1 MATKINP
8 PDLSSGNYELYK
20 EKLLAWQMVT
30 DIPVD
35 KQGIVIA
42 LTLPNDDKHKIQEEV
57 FSQIGREKLSQ
68 ENGLDTLIN
77 FLDSKLMKDDL
88 SDSLEKFEEFEDFQR
103 VNGQNITEYIAAFD
117 SRYRK
122 MEKFKIKLPSEILAF
137 KLLRRANISKEEKML
152 VLTGMNY
159 ANRET
164 LYEEAKQSL
173 KKFKGDITEGSKS
186 TAASVKLEPAFLAE
200 NEEALLA
207 AGYYKQGQGKRSV
220 RTGRG
225 GYSRGG
231 GQRGQG
237 QEARRKMNPTGPDG
251 KPLTCRVCGSY
262 RHLMKDC
269 PDSWENIK
277 KVNIVEDE
285 NVVLFTGYNKEEIY
299 QLGVDARN
307 CAILDSAC
315 SSTVCGQNW
324 MDSYINSLNE
334 VDRKKIKQTTGERT
348 FKFGGGTRLK
358 SRAEYCLPAVIAG
371 KEVTIKTDVVGSDI
385 PLLLSRTAMK
395 RAGVKMDLEN
405 DSATIFGKDIALN
418 LTTSGHYCIP
428 IDRTENIAVEEVF
441 SVKLEEMGRQDKV
454 KTLLKLHRQFAH
466 PRPRK
471 LKSLLQDADIWRDD
485 YQDLLEEI
493 DRKCELC
500 KRYSKTP
507 ARPVVGMPMATQFNE
522 KVAMDLKQWK
532 GRWILHI
539 IDMWSRYTI
548 SVFINRKRPSEV
560 INALMQN
567 WVGVFGVMGSI
578 LTDNG
583 GEFNADE
590 MREVMSILNVR
601 VLTTAAE
608 SPFQNGLCE
617 RVHAVTD
624 MMLLKLEEEN
634 KRTDSQTLLCWAN
647 MARNALQ
654 MWNGYSSHQ
663 LIFGKNPNLPGIMT
677 DGLPGL
683 EGSTS
688 SEIFAKHLNAL
699 HSSRRAY
706 IETEAN
712 ERIRRALRGK
722 IRAAEDIF
730 EKGDT
735 VYYKREGKER
745 WLGPATVVFQEGKVV
760 FVRHG
765 GIFVRVSPNRIER
778 VNEILERH
786 ESGDAVQTEH
796 KEGVVETNEEE
807 TEEESPV
814 SEVIAAPVPAEDQ
827 NYEAPDRNSENQLSV
842 TDQELQ
848 TVSSETATGSVE
860 NDRDTDRNTERS
872 TRVKVN
878 DNIRY
883 KLGDEW
889 VNGTIISR
897 AGKASGKYKNWY
909 NVRNENNDER
919 SIDLERHEWQK
930 IPETEINI
938 TETSS
943 NKSLDSSEIN
953 IAKENELEKLAQ
965 FETYEEVADCG
976 QKVLSTRWVIT
987 NKDGKTKARLVVRG
1001 FEERDLEIPRDS
1013 PTVGKGTMRLF
1024 ISIAA
1029 LENWAVKTTDIKSA
1043 FLQGKE
1049 LERDIYI
1056 RPPKESQT
1064 PQGLIWKL
1072 KHGLYGLKD
1081 GARQFYESVRE
1092 ELMKLGFTQC
1102 RLDPALF
1109 YVHKDNRLRGI
1120 ICCHVDDF
1128 LHAGDEL
1135 FEALMEKLRGRF
1147 SAGKVEEKEFR
1158 YIGFKVKQYE
1168 NRVILDH
1175 SEYIER
1181 MKNETVDPKRATDKK
1196 EILTTQEQKLYRQLV
1211 GQLNWAVQGSRP
1223 DMAFEMINMSTKLKQ
1238 GTVENLVRVIKKIS
1252 RMKDFHSY
1260 MTFPRLN
1267 KAAELKIVVFT
1278 DASLGNINEGTG
1290 STGAYIVWLMDNT
1303 GQCCPIAWNAH
1314 KIKRVVRSTLAAE
1327 TLGLEEGL
1335 EASYYYREMLASI
1348 LGVKPRTVMIEA
1360 YVDNK
1365 SIIEAI
1371 LSTRLVEDKRLR
1383 VDVAAIKES
1392 LQLHDV
1398 KKIQWVP
1405 GHLQLAN
1412 PMTKQGASGFN
1423 LLKVLQS
1430 GKMLDELC

>member
-30 DIPVD
+30 DISVD

-57 FSQIGREKLSQ
+57 FSQIGREKLTQ
-68 ENGLDTLIN
+68 
-77 FLDSKLMKDDL
+77 
-88 SDSLEKFEEFEDFQR
+88 
-103 VNGQNITEYIAAFD
+103 
-117 SRYRK
+117 
-122 MEKFKIKLPSEILAF
+122 
-137 KLLRRANISKEEKML
+137 
-152 VLTGMNY
+152 
-159 ANRET
+159 
-164 LYEEAKQSL
+164 
-173 KKFKGDITEGSKS
+173 
-186 TAASVKLEPAFLAE
+186 
-200 NEEALLA
+200 
-207 AGYYKQGQGKRSV
+207 
-220 RTGRG
+220 
-225 GYSRGG
+225 
-231 GQRGQG
+231 
-237 QEARRKMNPTGPDG
+237 
-251 KPLTCRVCGSY
+251 
-262 RHLMKDC
+262 
-269 PDSWENIK
+269 
-277 KVNIVEDE
+277 
-285 NVVLFTGYNKEEIY
+285 
-299 QLGVDARN
+299 
-307 CAILDSAC
+307 
-315 SSTVCGQNW
+315 VCGQNW

-418 LTTSGHYCIP
+418 LTTSGYYCIP

-522 KVAMDLKQWK
+522 KVAMDLK
-532 GRWILHI
+532 
-539 IDMWSRYTI
+539 
-548 SVFINRKRPSEV
+548 
-560 INALMQN
+560 
-567 WVGVFGVMGSI
+567 
-578 LTDNG
+578 
-583 GEFNADE
+583 
-590 MREVMSILNVR
+590 
-601 VLTTAAE
+601 
-608 SPFQNGLCE
+608 
-617 RVHAVTD
+617 
-624 MMLLKLEEEN
+624 
-634 KRTDSQTLLCWAN
+634 
-647 MARNALQ
+647 
-654 MWNGYSSHQ
+654 
-663 LIFGKNPNLPGIMT
+663 
-677 DGLPGL
+677 
-683 EGSTS
+683 
-688 SEIFAKHLNAL
+688 

-745 WLGPATVVFQEGKVV
+745 WFGPATVVFQEGKVV

-919 SIDLERHEWQK
+919 SIDLERHDWQK

>member
-57 FSQIGREKLSQ
+57 FSQIGREKLNQ

-173 KKFKGDITEGSKS
+173 KKFKGDITEGSIS

-385 PLLLSRTAMK
+385 PLLLSRTAIK

-567 WVGVFGVMGSI
+567 WVGVFGVMRSI

-745 WLGPATVVFQEGKVV
+745 WFGPATVVFQEGKVV

-848 TVSSETATGSVE
+848 TVSSETATESVE

-953 IAKENELEKLAQ
+953 IAKE
-965 FETYEEVADCG
+965 
-976 QKVLSTRWVIT
+976 
-987 NKDGKTKARLVVRG
+987 
-1001 FEERDLEIPRDS
+1001 
-1013 PTVGKGTMRLF
+1013 
-1024 ISIAA
+1024 
-1029 LENWAVKTTDIKSA
+1029 
-1043 FLQGKE
+1043 
-1049 LERDIYI
+1049 
-1056 RPPKESQT
+1056 
-1064 PQGLIWKL
+1064 
-1072 KHGLYGLKD
+1072 
-1081 GARQFYESVRE
+1081 
-1092 ELMKLGFTQC
+1092 
-1102 RLDPALF
+1102 
-1109 YVHKDNRLRGI
+1109 
-1120 ICCHVDDF
+1120 
-1128 LHAGDEL
+1128 
-1135 FEALMEKLRGRF
+1135 
-1147 SAGKVEEKEFR
+1147 
-1158 YIGFKVKQYE
+1158 
-1168 NRVILDH
+1168 
-1175 SEYIER
+1175 
-1181 MKNETVDPKRATDKK
+1181 NETVDPKRATDKK

>member
-173 KKFKGDITEGSKS
+173 KKFKGDITEGSIS

-358 SRAEYCLPAVIAG
+358 SRAEYCLPAVIVG

-418 LTTSGHYCIP
+418 RTTSGHYCIP

-878 DNIRY
+878 DN
-883 KLGDEW
+883 
-889 VNGTIISR
+889 T
-897 AGKASGKYKNWY
+897 
-909 NVRNENNDER
+909 
-919 SIDLERHEWQK
+919 
-930 IPETEINI
+930 
-938 TETSS
+938 
-943 NKSLDSSEIN
+943 
-953 IAKENELEKLAQ
+953 
-965 FETYEEVADCG
+965 
-976 QKVLSTRWVIT
+976 
-987 NKDGKTKARLVVRG
+987 
-1001 FEERDLEIPRDS
+1001 
-1013 PTVGKGTMRLF
+1013 
-1024 ISIAA
+1024 
-1029 LENWAVKTTDIKSA
+1029 
-1043 FLQGKE
+1043 
-1049 LERDIYI
+1049 
-1056 RPPKESQT
+1056 
-1064 PQGLIWKL
+1064 
-1072 KHGLYGLKD
+1072 
-1081 GARQFYESVRE
+1081 
-1092 ELMKLGFTQC
+1092 
-1102 RLDPALF
+1102 
-1109 YVHKDNRLRGI
+1109 
-1120 ICCHVDDF
+1120 
-1128 LHAGDEL
+1128 
-1135 FEALMEKLRGRF
+1135 
-1147 SAGKVEEKEFR
+1147 R

>member
-30 DIPVD
+30 DISVD

-68 ENGLDTLIN
+68 ENGLNTLIN

-173 KKFKGDITEGSKS
+173 KKFKGDITEGSIS

-418 LTTSGHYCIP
+418 LTTSGYYCIP

-522 KVAMDLKQWK
+522 EVAMDLK
-532 GRWILHI
+532 
-539 IDMWSRYTI
+539 
-548 SVFINRKRPSEV
+548 
-560 INALMQN
+560 
-567 WVGVFGVMGSI
+567 
-578 LTDNG
+578 
-583 GEFNADE
+583 
-590 MREVMSILNVR
+590 
-601 VLTTAAE
+601 
-608 SPFQNGLCE
+608 
-617 RVHAVTD
+617 
-624 MMLLKLEEEN
+624 
-634 KRTDSQTLLCWAN
+634 
-647 MARNALQ
+647 
-654 MWNGYSSHQ
+654 
-663 LIFGKNPNLPGIMT
+663 
-677 DGLPGL
+677 
-683 EGSTS
+683 
-688 SEIFAKHLNAL
+688 

-745 WLGPATVVFQEGKVV
+745 WFGPATVVFQEGKVV

-919 SIDLERHEWQK
+919 SIDLERHDWQK

>member
-173 KKFKGDITEGSKS
+173 KKFKGDITEGSIS

-778 VNEILERH
+778 VNEILER
-786 ESGDAVQTEH
+786 
-796 KEGVVETNEEE
+796 
-807 TEEESPV
+807 
-814 SEVIAAPVPAEDQ
+814 
-827 NYEAPDRNSENQLSV
+827 
-842 TDQELQ
+842 
-848 TVSSETATGSVE
+848 
-860 NDRDTDRNTERS
+860 
-872 TRVKVN
+872 
-878 DNIRY
+878 
-883 KLGDEW
+883 
-889 VNGTIISR
+889 
-897 AGKASGKYKNWY
+897 
-909 NVRNENNDER
+909 
-919 SIDLERHEWQK
+919 
-930 IPETEINI
+930 
-938 TETSS
+938 
-943 NKSLDSSEIN
+943 
-953 IAKENELEKLAQ
+953 
-965 FETYEEVADCG
+965 
-976 QKVLSTRWVIT
+976 
-987 NKDGKTKARLVVRG
+987 
-1001 FEERDLEIPRDS
+1001 DLEIP
-1013 PTVGKGTMRLF
+1013 
-1024 ISIAA
+1024 
-1029 LENWAVKTTDIKSA
+1029 
-1043 FLQGKE
+1043 
-1049 LERDIYI
+1049 RDIYI

>member
-30 DIPVD
+30 DISVD

-173 KKFKGDITEGSKS
+173 KKFKGDITEGSIS

-418 LTTSGHYCIP
+418 LTTSGYYCIP

-522 KVAMDLKQWK
+522 KVAMDLK
-532 GRWILHI
+532 
-539 IDMWSRYTI
+539 
-548 SVFINRKRPSEV
+548 
-560 INALMQN
+560 
-567 WVGVFGVMGSI
+567 
-578 LTDNG
+578 
-583 GEFNADE
+583 
-590 MREVMSILNVR
+590 
-601 VLTTAAE
+601 
-608 SPFQNGLCE
+608 
-617 RVHAVTD
+617 
-624 MMLLKLEEEN
+624 
-634 KRTDSQTLLCWAN
+634 
-647 MARNALQ
+647 
-654 MWNGYSSHQ
+654 
-663 LIFGKNPNLPGIMT
+663 
-677 DGLPGL
+677 
-683 EGSTS
+683 
-688 SEIFAKHLNAL
+688 

-745 WLGPATVVFQEGKVV
+745 WFGPATVVFQEGKVV

-919 SIDLERHEWQK
+919 SIDLERHDWQK

-1335 EASYYYREMLASI
+1335 EASYYYREMMASI

>member
-173 KKFKGDITEGSKS
+173 KKFKGDITEGSIS

-418 LTTSGHYCIP
+418 LTTSGYYCIP

-878 DNIRY
+878 DN
-883 KLGDEW
+883 
-889 VNGTIISR
+889 S
-897 AGKASGKYKNWY
+897 
-909 NVRNENNDER
+909 
-919 SIDLERHEWQK
+919 
-930 IPETEINI
+930 
-938 TETSS
+938 
-943 NKSLDSSEIN
+943 
-953 IAKENELEKLAQ
+953 
-965 FETYEEVADCG
+965 
-976 QKVLSTRWVIT
+976 
-987 NKDGKTKARLVVRG
+987 
-1001 FEERDLEIPRDS
+1001 
-1013 PTVGKGTMRLF
+1013 
-1024 ISIAA
+1024 
-1029 LENWAVKTTDIKSA
+1029 
-1043 FLQGKE
+1043 
-1049 LERDIYI
+1049 
-1056 RPPKESQT
+1056 
-1064 PQGLIWKL
+1064 
-1072 KHGLYGLKD
+1072 
-1081 GARQFYESVRE
+1081 
-1092 ELMKLGFTQC
+1092 
-1102 RLDPALF
+1102 
-1109 YVHKDNRLRGI
+1109 
-1120 ICCHVDDF
+1120 
-1128 LHAGDEL
+1128 
-1135 FEALMEKLRGRF
+1135 
-1147 SAGKVEEKEFR
+1147 R

-1290 STGAYIVWLMDNT
+1290 STGVYIVWLMDNT

>member
-77 FLDSKLMKDDL
+77 FLYSKLMKDDL

-173 KKFKGDITEGSKS
+173 KKFKGDITEGSIS

-207 AGYYKQGQGKRSV
+207 AGYYKQGQGKRS
-220 RTGRG
+220 GRG

-385 PLLLSRTAMK
+385 PLLLSRTAIK

-532 GRWILHI
+532 G
-539 IDMWSRYTI
+539 
-548 SVFINRKRPSEV
+548 
-560 INALMQN
+560 
-567 WVGVFGVMGSI
+567 
-578 LTDNG
+578 
-583 GEFNADE
+583 
-590 MREVMSILNVR
+590 
-601 VLTTAAE
+601 
-608 SPFQNGLCE
+608 
-617 RVHAVTD
+617 
-624 MMLLKLEEEN
+624 
-634 KRTDSQTLLCWAN
+634 
-647 MARNALQ
+647 
-654 MWNGYSSHQ
+654 
-663 LIFGKNPNLPGIMT
+663 
-677 DGLPGL
+677 L

-765 GIFVRVSPNRIER
+765 GIFIRVSPNRIER

-987 NKDGKTKARLVVRG
+987 NKDGKTKAGLVVRG

>member
-173 KKFKGDITEGSKS
+173 KKFKGDITEGSIS

-285 NVVLFTGYNKEEIY
+285 NVELFTGYNKEEIY

-909 NVRNENNDER
+909 
-919 SIDLERHEWQK
+919 
-930 IPETEINI
+930 
-938 TETSS
+938 
-943 NKSLDSSEIN
+943 
-953 IAKENELEKLAQ
+953 
-965 FETYEEVADCG
+965 
-976 QKVLSTRWVIT
+976 
-987 NKDGKTKARLVVRG
+987 
-1001 FEERDLEIPRDS
+1001 
-1013 PTVGKGTMRLF
+1013 
-1024 ISIAA
+1024 
-1029 LENWAVKTTDIKSA
+1029 
-1043 FLQGKE
+1043 
-1049 LERDIYI
+1049 
-1056 RPPKESQT
+1056 
-1064 PQGLIWKL
+1064 
-1072 KHGLYGLKD
+1072 
-1081 GARQFYESVRE
+1081 
-1092 ELMKLGFTQC
+1092 
-1102 RLDPALF
+1102 
-1109 YVHKDNRLRGI
+1109 
-1120 ICCHVDDF
+1120 
-1128 LHAGDEL
+1128 
-1135 FEALMEKLRGRF
+1135 
-1147 SAGKVEEKEFR
+1147 
-1158 YIGFKVKQYE
+1158 IGFKVKQYE

>member
-30 DIPVD
+30 DISVD

-173 KKFKGDITEGSKS
+173 KKFKGDITEGSIS

-418 LTTSGHYCIP
+418 LTTSGYYCIP

-522 KVAMDLKQWK
+522 KVAMDLK
-532 GRWILHI
+532 
-539 IDMWSRYTI
+539 
-548 SVFINRKRPSEV
+548 
-560 INALMQN
+560 
-567 WVGVFGVMGSI
+567 
-578 LTDNG
+578 
-583 GEFNADE
+583 
-590 MREVMSILNVR
+590 
-601 VLTTAAE
+601 
-608 SPFQNGLCE
+608 
-617 RVHAVTD
+617 
-624 MMLLKLEEEN
+624 
-634 KRTDSQTLLCWAN
+634 
-647 MARNALQ
+647 
-654 MWNGYSSHQ
+654 
-663 LIFGKNPNLPGIMT
+663 
-677 DGLPGL
+677 
-683 EGSTS
+683 
-688 SEIFAKHLNAL
+688 

-745 WLGPATVVFQEGKVV
+745 WFGPATVVFQEGKVV

-919 SIDLERHEWQK
+919 SIDLERHDWQK

-1383 VDVAAIKES
+1383 VDVASIKES

>member
-30 DIPVD
+30 DISVD

-173 KKFKGDITEGSKS
+173 KKFKGDITEGSIS

-418 LTTSGHYCIP
+418 LTTSGYYCIP

-522 KVAMDLKQWK
+522 KVAMDLK
-532 GRWILHI
+532 
-539 IDMWSRYTI
+539 
-548 SVFINRKRPSEV
+548 
-560 INALMQN
+560 
-567 WVGVFGVMGSI
+567 
-578 LTDNG
+578 
-583 GEFNADE
+583 
-590 MREVMSILNVR
+590 
-601 VLTTAAE
+601 
-608 SPFQNGLCE
+608 
-617 RVHAVTD
+617 
-624 MMLLKLEEEN
+624 
-634 KRTDSQTLLCWAN
+634 
-647 MARNALQ
+647 
-654 MWNGYSSHQ
+654 
-663 LIFGKNPNLPGIMT
+663 
-677 DGLPGL
+677 
-683 EGSTS
+683 
-688 SEIFAKHLNAL
+688 

-735 VYYKREGKER
+735 VHYKREGKER
-745 WLGPATVVFQEGKVV
+745 WFGPATVVFQEGKVV

-919 SIDLERHEWQK
+919 SIDLERHDWQK

-1252 RMKDFHSY
+1252 RMKDFYSY

>member
-173 KKFKGDITEGSKS
+173 KKFKGDITEGSIS

-348 FKFGGGTRLK
+348 FKFSGGTRLK

-883 KLGDEW
+883 
-889 VNGTIISR
+889 
-897 AGKASGKYKNWY
+897 
-909 NVRNENNDER
+909 
-919 SIDLERHEWQK
+919 
-930 IPETEINI
+930 
-938 TETSS
+938 
-943 NKSLDSSEIN
+943 
-953 IAKENELEKLAQ
+953 
-965 FETYEEVADCG
+965 
-976 QKVLSTRWVIT
+976 
-987 NKDGKTKARLVVRG
+987 
-1001 FEERDLEIPRDS
+1001 
-1013 PTVGKGTMRLF
+1013 
-1024 ISIAA
+1024 
-1029 LENWAVKTTDIKSA
+1029 
-1043 FLQGKE
+1043 
-1049 LERDIYI
+1049 
-1056 RPPKESQT
+1056 
-1064 PQGLIWKL
+1064 
-1072 KHGLYGLKD
+1072 
-1081 GARQFYESVRE
+1081 
-1092 ELMKLGFTQC
+1092 
-1102 RLDPALF
+1102 
-1109 YVHKDNRLRGI
+1109 
-1120 ICCHVDDF
+1120 
-1128 LHAGDEL
+1128 
-1135 FEALMEKLRGRF
+1135 
-1147 SAGKVEEKEFR
+1147 
-1158 YIGFKVKQYE
+1158 IGFKVKQYE

>member
-173 KKFKGDITEGSKS
+173 KKFKGDITEGSIS

-507 ARPVVGMPMATQFNE
+507 AR
-522 KVAMDLKQWK
+522 QW
-532 GRWILHI
+532 
-539 IDMWSRYTI
+539 
-548 SVFINRKRPSEV
+548 
-560 INALMQN
+560 
-567 WVGVFGVMGSI
+567 
-578 LTDNG
+578 
-583 GEFNADE
+583 
-590 MREVMSILNVR
+590 
-601 VLTTAAE
+601 
-608 SPFQNGLCE
+608 
-617 RVHAVTD
+617 
-624 MMLLKLEEEN
+624 
-634 KRTDSQTLLCWAN
+634 
-647 MARNALQ
+647 
-654 MWNGYSSHQ
+654 
-663 LIFGKNPNLPGIMT
+663 
-677 DGLPGL
+677 
-683 EGSTS
+683 
-688 SEIFAKHLNAL
+688 
-699 HSSRRAY
+699 
-706 IETEAN
+706 
-712 ERIRRALRGK
+712 
-722 IRAAEDIF
+722 
-730 EKGDT
+730 
-735 VYYKREGKER
+735 
-745 WLGPATVVFQEGKVV
+745 
-760 FVRHG
+760 
-765 GIFVRVSPNRIER
+765 
-778 VNEILERH
+778 
-786 ESGDAVQTEH
+786 
-796 KEGVVETNEEE
+796 
-807 TEEESPV
+807 
-814 SEVIAAPVPAEDQ
+814 
-827 NYEAPDRNSENQLSV
+827 
-842 TDQELQ
+842 
-848 TVSSETATGSVE
+848 
-860 NDRDTDRNTERS
+860 
-872 TRVKVN
+872 
-878 DNIRY
+878 
-883 KLGDEW
+883 
-889 VNGTIISR
+889 
-897 AGKASGKYKNWY
+897 
-909 NVRNENNDER
+909 
-919 SIDLERHEWQK
+919 
-930 IPETEINI
+930 
-938 TETSS
+938 
-943 NKSLDSSEIN
+943 
-953 IAKENELEKLAQ
+953 LA
-965 FETYEEVADCG
+965 C
-976 QKVLSTRWVIT
+976 LW
-987 NKDGKTKARLVVRG
+987 
-1001 FEERDLEIPRDS
+1001 
-1013 PTVGKGTMRLF
+1013 
-1024 ISIAA
+1024 
-1029 LENWAVKTTDIKSA
+1029 
-1043 FLQGKE
+1043 
-1049 LERDIYI
+1049 
-1056 RPPKESQT
+1056 
-1064 PQGLIWKL
+1064 
-1072 KHGLYGLKD
+1072 
-1081 GARQFYESVRE
+1081 
-1092 ELMKLGFTQC
+1092 
-1102 RLDPALF
+1102 
-1109 YVHKDNRLRGI
+1109 
-1120 ICCHVDDF
+1120 
-1128 LHAGDEL
+1128 
-1135 FEALMEKLRGRF
+1135 
-1147 SAGKVEEKEFR
+1147 
-1158 YIGFKVKQYE
+1158 
-1168 NRVILDH
+1168 
-1175 SEYIER
+1175 
-1181 MKNETVDPKRATDKK
+1181 
-1196 EILTTQEQKLYRQLV
+1196 
-1211 GQLNWAVQGSRP
+1211 QLNLTR
-1223 DMAFEMINMSTKLKQ
+1223 KLPW
-1238 GTVENLVRVIKKIS
+1238 I
-1252 RMKDFHSY
+1252 
-1260 MTFPRLN
+1260 
-1267 KAAELKIVVFT
+1267 
-1278 DASLGNINEGTG
+1278 
-1290 STGAYIVWLMDNT
+1290 
-1303 GQCCPIAWNAH
+1303 
-1314 KIKRVVRSTLAAE
+1314 
-1327 TLGLEEGL
+1327 
-1335 EASYYYREMLASI
+1335 
-1348 LGVKPRTVMIEA
+1348 
-1360 YVDNK
+1360 
-1365 SIIEAI
+1365 
-1371 LSTRLVEDKRLR
+1371 
-1383 VDVAAIKES
+1383 
-1392 LQLHDV
+1392 
-1398 KKIQWVP
+1398 
-1405 GHLQLAN
+1405 
-1412 PMTKQGASGFN
+1412 
-1423 LLKVLQS
+1423 
-1430 GKMLDELC
+1430 